1 MKKNRLIHLLLIFP
15 MILFAQS
22 KAITGTVIDE
32 NKMPLPGVSILIKGL
47 NIGSFTD
54 FDGLF
59 SLTVPETGKTLVFS
73 YLGYISKELVI
84 GNKGTFNIQLE
95 IDTNN
100 TLEEIV
106 VVGYG
111 SQRKSDITGSV
122 ASVKV
127 DDIAAAQNT
136 TVDALLQGR
145 AAGVQV
151 TQNAGSPG
159 SGVSVKIRGA
169 SSLRGNNE
177 PLYVIDGVII
187 SSAGEDASNASAD
200 SNSLEETQNGLNG
213 INPRDIESIEV
224 LKDASATAIYG
235 SRGANGVILITT
247 KKGKSGKTSI
257 QSYVNT
263 SVSEISERYDVL
275 DALGYANYQNE
286 ALLVNGGAPRFS
298 ISSGTIFPIAD
309 DGTVSDIAA
318 EKHNWHDEVYKQG
331 FSKSTGAS
339 FSGGTEKGNYYASVG
354 YNDQGGIVE
363 NSRLQNGN
371 FSINL
376 NQDLSDKFSISAKL
390 NAFYSNG
397 NFAQDG
403 DRAGGQRSFVG
414 NILRYPTLVTDGG
427 TFDNEDGI
435 SSPFSWVNDFQ
446 DTSEESRFI
455 GSLALVYKF
464 NIKGLK
470 YKVQAGGNIRNK
482 ERRRFYGLTT
492 FQGSSTN
499 GSLSISNL
507 QTKSYQINNLLA
519 YNRTFNKKHRINGVI
534 GMTYDVRD
542 IKNTLYAVNDFSTTE
557 FGVDQPIYGQQ
568 ISRPLDVL
576 PLESQLL
583 SYLSRVNYS
592 FDNKYIITGT
602 FRADGSS
609 KFSKENRYSYFPSFS
624 LAWRA
629 NNEKFLKNSETIN
642 ELKVRIGWGMTGN
655 QGISAYQTFA
665 NYGPILYGNS
675 DEGTNI
681 GFVPLNVSN
690 PNLKWETTKQL
701 NFGLDFG
708 LWENR
713 LTGTLDVYD
722 KQTDDLLLNQPLGPS
737 SGFTSLL
744 VNRGSLNNK
753 GVELTLSGTLIDK
766 NDFSIDIGGNI
777 AFNKSKIQNLGGTP
791 EDIHINGNIEN
802 RVFYRGQ
809 NISTGNYFRAPANI
823 FMEGEEV
830 GLFYGFETD
839 GIYQEGDVLPNGN
852 LAIYDP
858 NNNIEYDHDNDLNTP
873 TILYPNDGIS
883 AGDVRIVDQ
892 NGDGE
897 ITEADRT
904 IIGNPNP
911 DFVFGGYL
919 NMNYKRF
926 NLSVQ
931 INGVYGNEI
940 ANGNLIQLG
949 TAEGRSANI
958 LSQAY
963 NNAWRPDA
971 QSNTYPRVGYSRE
984 SGSPAITDR
993 IIENGSFLRISNITL
1008 GYDIPVEKTNVFSRA
1023 NVYVTGMNLF
1033 TFTDYSGYNPEI
1045 TNFLNNGNIV
1055 GVDWNGFPNA
1065 QTIMLGLNLK
1075 F

>member
-1 MKKNRLIHLLLIFP
+1 MKKMRLVYLLLIFP
-15 MILFAQS
+15 TILFAQS
-22 KAITGTVIDE
+22 KEIIGTVLDE
-32 NKMPLPGVSILIKGL
+32 NNMPLPGASVLVKGL
-47 NIGSFTD
+47 TIGASTD
-54 FDGLF
+54 FDGAF
-59 SLTVPETGKTLVFS
+59 SLNVPETGKTLVVS
-73 YLGYISKELVI
+73 YLGYITKEFVI
-84 GNKGTFNIQLE
+84 GNKITFNIQLE
-95 IDTNN
+95 IDTNA
-100 TLEEIV
+100 LDEVV

-111 SQRKSDITGSV
+111 TQRKSDITGSV
-122 ASVKV
+122 TSVKV
-127 DDIAAAQNT
+127 DNVAAAQNS

-177 PLYVIDGVII
+177 PLYVVDGVII
-187 SSAGEDASNASAD
+187 SSAGEDAANASAD
-200 SNSLEETQNGLNG
+200 VNSLEETQNGLNG
-213 INPRDIESIEV
+213 INPRDIESMEV

-257 QSYVNT
+257 QAYVNT

-286 ALLVNGGAPRFS
+286 ALLVNGGDPRFS
-298 ISSGTIFPIAD
+298 ISGGTIFPIAT
-309 DGTVSDIAA
+309 DGTIGNIAL
-318 EKHNWHDEVYKQG
+318 EQQNWHDEIYKQG
-331 FSKSTGAS
+331 FSKSAGAS

-363 NSRLQNGN
+363 NSEIKNGN

-376 NQDLSDKFSISAKL
+376 NQDLSDKFSINAKL
-390 NAFYSNG
+390 TAFYSKG

-403 DRAGGQRSFVG
+403 DRAGGQRSFIG
-414 NILRYPTLVTDGG
+414 NILRYSPIINTDT
-427 TFDNEDGI
+427 TFDEEDGI
-435 SSPFSWVNDFQ
+435 SSPYSWINDFQ

-455 GSLALVYKF
+455 GSLALTYKF

-470 YKVQAGGNIRNK
+470 YKLQAGGNIRNK

-507 QTKSYQINNLLA
+507 ETMSYQINNLLT
-519 YNRTFNKKHRINGVI
+519 YNRTFKKKHRINAVI
-534 GMTYDVRD
+534 GMTFDVRD
-542 IKNTLYAVNDFSTTE
+542 VKNTLYAVNDFSTTE

-568 ISRPLDVL
+568 IPRPLDVL
-576 PLESQLL
+576 PLKSQLL

-629 NNEKFLKNSETIN
+629 NNENFLKNSDTIN
-642 ELKVRIGWGMTGN
+642 DLKFRIGWGMTGN

-665 NYGPILYGNS
+665 NYGATLYGNS
-675 DEGTNI
+675 DEGTSI

-701 NFGLDFG
+701 NVGLDFG
-708 LWENR
+708 LWKNR
-713 LTGTLDVYD
+713 VTGTIDVYD
-722 KQTDDLLLNQPLGPS
+722 KQTDDLLLDQPLGPS

-744 VNRGSLNNK
+744 VNRGSINNK
-753 GVELTLSGTLIDK
+753 GVELTLSGTLINK
-766 NDFSIDIGGNI
+766 NDFSIDLGANI
-777 AFNKSKIQNLGGTP
+777 AFNKSEIQKLGGSP
-791 EDIHINGNIEN
+791 EDIYINGKLEN
-802 RVFYRGQ
+802 RVFYRGE
-809 NISTGNYFRAPANI
+809 NISTGNYFRTPANI
-823 FMEGEEV
+823 FMEGEQI
-830 GLFYGFETD
+830 GLFYGYETD
-839 GIYQEGDVLPNGN
+839 GIYQTED
-852 LAIYDP
+852 
-858 NNNIEYDHDNDLNTP
+858 NITVS
-873 TILYPNDGIS
+873 GAQ
-883 AGDVRIVDQ
+883 AGDVRIIDQ
-892 NGDGE
+892 NGDDA

-911 DFVFGGYL
+911 DFVYGGYL
-919 NMNYKRF
+919 NMNYKRLS
-926 NLSVQ
+926 LSVLM
-931 INGVYGNEI
+931 NGVYGNEI

-949 TAEGRSANI
+949 TAEGRAVSI
-958 LSQAY
+958 LSTAY
-963 NNAWRPDA
+963 DNAWRPDA
-971 QSNTYPRVGYSRE
+971 QSNTYPRIGYLE
-984 SGSPAITDR
+984 EAGSPAITDR
-993 IIENGSFLRISNITL
+993 IIEDGSFLRISNITL
-1008 GYDIPVEKTNVFSRA
+1008 GYDIPVEKSNVFSSA
-1023 NVYVTGMNLF
+1023 NVYVSGLNLF

>member
-1 MKKNRLIHLLLIFP
+1 MKKNLLIHLLLIFP
-15 MILFAQS
+15 IILFAQS
-22 KAITGTVIDE
+22 KAITGTVTDE
-32 NKMPLPGVSILIKGL
+32 NNMPLPGASILVKGL
-47 NIGSFTD
+47 NIGSYTD
-54 FDGLF
+54 FDGNF
-59 SLTVPETGKTLVFS
+59 SLNVPETGEVLVVS
-73 YLGYISKELVI
+73 YLGYMTKELVI
-84 GNKGTFNIQLE
+84 SKNLTFNIQLD
-95 IDTNN
+95 IDTN
-100 TLEEIV
+100 TLDEIV

-111 SQRKSDITGSV
+111 TQRKSDITGSV
-122 ASVKV
+122 TSVKV
-127 DDIAAAQNT
+127 DAIAVAQNST
-136 TVDALLQGR
+136 IDALLQGR

-200 SNSLEETQNGLNG
+200 ANSLEETQNGLNG

-257 QSYVNT
+257 QAYVNT
-263 SVSEISERYDVL
+263 SVSEITERYDIL

-286 ALLVNGGAPRFS
+286 ALAVNGGDPRFS
-298 ISSGTIFPIAD
+298 IIGDDIFPIAA
-309 DGTVSDIAA
+309 DGTVSDTAA
-318 EKHNWHDEVYKQG
+318 EQHNWHDEIYKQG
-331 FSKSTGAS
+331 FSRSAGAS
-339 FSGGTEKGNYYASVG
+339 FSGGTEKGNFYASVG

-363 NSRLQNGN
+363 NSRLKNGN

-376 NQDLSDKFSISAKL
+376 NQDLSDKLTINTKL
-390 NAFYSNG
+390 NAFYSTG

-414 NILRYPTLVTDGG
+414 NILRYPTLVTNGG

-435 SSPFSWVNDFQ
+435 SSPFTWVNDFQ

-455 GSLALVYKF
+455 GSLALTYKF

-470 YKVQAGGNIRNK
+470 YKLQAGGNIRNK

-507 QTKSYQINNLLA
+507 ESKSYQINNLLT
-519 YNRTFNKKHRINGVI
+519 YNRTFNKKHRINAVI

-576 PLESQLL
+576 PLKSQLL

-629 NNEKFLKNSETIN
+629 NNENFLKNSDTIN
-642 ELKVRIGWGMTGN
+642 DLKFRIGWGMTGN

-665 NYGPILYGNS
+665 NYGPTLYGNL
-675 DEGTNI
+675 DEGTSI

-708 LWENR
+708 LWKNR
-713 LTGTLDVYD
+713 VTGTLDIYD

-744 VNRGSLNNK
+744 VNRGSINNK
-753 GVELTLSGTLIDK
+753 GVELTLSGTLINK
-766 NDFSIDIGGNI
+766 NDFSIDLGGNI
-777 AFNKSKIQNLGGTP
+777 AFNKSKIQNLGGSS
-791 EDIHINGNIEN
+791 EDIYINGTLEN

-823 FMEGEEV
+823 FMEGEQI
-830 GLFYGFETD
+830 GLFYGYETD
-839 GIYQEGDVLPNGN
+839 GIYQTEDDITVSG
-852 LAIYDP
+852 AQ
-858 NNNIEYDHDNDLNTP
+858 
-873 TILYPNDGIS
+873 

-892 NGDGE
+892 DGDDT

-904 IIGNPNP
+904 LIGNPNP
-911 DFVFGGYL
+911 DFVYGGYL
-919 NMNYKRF
+919 NMNYKRLS
-926 NLSVQ
+926 LSVQ

-940 ANGNLIQLG
+940 VNGNLIQLG
-949 TAEGRSANI
+949 TAEGRTANV
-958 LSQAY
+958 LSEAY

-971 QSNTYPRVGYSRE
+971 QSNSYPRVGYLGE

-993 IIENGSFLRISNITL
+993 IIEDGSFLRISNITL
-1008 GYDIPVEKTNVFSRA
+1008 GYDIPVEKTNVFSSA
-1023 NVYVTGMNLF
+1023 NVYVSGMNLF

-1045 TNFLNNGNIV
+1045 TNFMNNGNVV

>member
-15 MILFAQS
+15 IILFAQS
-22 KAITGTVIDE
+22 KAITGTVVDE
-32 NKMPLPGVSILIKGL
+32 NKMPLPGASILVKGL
-47 NIGSFTD
+47 NIGSSTD
-54 FDGLF
+54 FDGNF
-59 SLTVPETGKTLVFS
+59 SLNVPETGEVLVVS
-73 YLGYISKELVI
+73 YLGYMTKELVI
-84 GNKGTFNIQLE
+84 SKNLTFNIQLD
-95 IDTNN
+95 IDTN
-100 TLEEIV
+100 TLDEIV

-111 SQRKSDITGSV
+111 TQRKSDITGSV
-122 ASVKV
+122 TSVKV
-127 DDIAAAQNT
+127 DAIAVAQNST
-136 TVDALLQGR
+136 IDALLQGR

-200 SNSLEETQNGLNG
+200 ANSLEETQNGLNG

-257 QSYVNT
+257 QAYVNT
-263 SVSEISERYDVL
+263 SVSEITERYDIL

-286 ALLVNGGAPRFS
+286 ALAVNGGDPRFS
-298 ISSGTIFPIAD
+298 IIGDDIFPIAA
-309 DGTVSDIAA
+309 DGTVSDTAA
-318 EKHNWHDEVYKQG
+318 EQHNWHDEIYKQG
-331 FSKSTGAS
+331 FSRSAGAS
-339 FSGGTEKGNYYASVG
+339 FSGGTEKGNFYASVG

-363 NSRLQNGN
+363 NSRLKNGN

-376 NQDLSDKFSISAKL
+376 NQDLSDKLTINTKL
-390 NAFYSNG
+390 NAFYSTG

-414 NILRYPTLVTDGG
+414 NILRYPTLVTNGG

-435 SSPFSWVNDFQ
+435 SSPFTWVNDFQ

-455 GSLALVYKF
+455 GSLALTYKF

-470 YKVQAGGNIRNK
+470 YKLQAGGNIRNK

-507 QTKSYQINNLLA
+507 ESKSYQINNLLT
-519 YNRTFNKKHRINGVI
+519 YNRTFNKKHRINAVI

-576 PLESQLL
+576 PLKSQLL

-609 KFSKENRYSYFPSFS
+609 KFSNENRYSYFPSFS

-629 NNEKFLKNSETIN
+629 NNENFLKNSDTIN
-642 ELKVRIGWGMTGN
+642 DLKFRIGWGMTGN

-665 NYGPILYGNS
+665 NYGPTLYGNL
-675 DEGTNI
+675 DEGTSI

-708 LWENR
+708 LWKNR
-713 LTGTLDVYD
+713 VTGTLDIYD

-744 VNRGSLNNK
+744 VNRGSINNK
-753 GVELTLSGTLIDK
+753 GVELTLSGTLINK
-766 NDFSIDIGGNI
+766 NDFSIDLGGNI
-777 AFNKSKIQNLGGTP
+777 AFNKSKIQNLGGSS
-791 EDIHINGNIEN
+791 EDIYINGTLEN

-823 FMEGEEV
+823 FMEGEQI
-830 GLFYGFETD
+830 GLFYGYETD
-839 GIYQEGDVLPNGN
+839 GIYQTEDDITVSG
-852 LAIYDP
+852 AQ
-858 NNNIEYDHDNDLNTP
+858 
-873 TILYPNDGIS
+873 

-892 NGDGE
+892 DGDDT

-904 IIGNPNP
+904 LIGNPNP
-911 DFVFGGYL
+911 DFVYGGYL
-919 NMNYKRF
+919 NMNYKRLS
-926 NLSVQ
+926 LSVQ

-940 ANGNLIQLG
+940 VNGNLIQLG
-949 TAEGRSANI
+949 TAEGRTANV
-958 LSQAY
+958 LSEAY

-971 QSNTYPRVGYSRE
+971 QSNSYPRVGYLGE

-993 IIENGSFLRISNITL
+993 IIEDGSFLRISNITL
-1008 GYDIPVEKTNVFSRA
+1008 GYDIPVEKTNVFSSA
-1023 NVYVTGMNLF
+1023 NVYVSGMNLF

-1045 TNFLNNGNIV
+1045 TNFMNNGNVV

>member
-15 MILFAQS
+15 IILFAQS
-22 KAITGTVIDE
+22 KAISGTVIDE
-32 NKMPLPGVSILIKGL
+32 NSMPLPGASILVKGL
-47 NIGSFTD
+47 NIGSSTD
-54 FDGLF
+54 FDGNF
-59 SLTVPETGKTLVFS
+59 SLNVPETGETLVIS
-73 YLGYISKELVI
+73 YLGYMTKELVI
-84 GNKGTFNIQLE
+84 GNKAAFNIQLE
-95 IDTNN
+95 IDTN
-100 TLEEIV
+100 TLDEIV

-111 SQRKSDITGSV
+111 TQRKSDITGAV
-122 ASVKV
+122 TSVKV
-127 DDIAAAQNT
+127 DAIAVAQNST
-136 TVDALLQGR
+136 IDALLQGR

-187 SSAGEDASNASAD
+187 SSAGEDAANASAD
-200 SNSLEETQNGLNG
+200 SNSLEESQNGLNG

-247 KKGKSGKTSI
+247 KKGKSGQTSI
-257 QSYVNT
+257 QAYVNT

-286 ALLVNGGAPRFS
+286 AWPINNPNSSMNPESESRNPFFIDGNEVSQIRYTTVGG
-298 ISSGTIFPIAD
+298 
-309 DGTVSDIAA
+309 GTVANPTFTSTQTIGDTPA
-318 EKHNWHDEVYKQG
+318 EQHNWHDEIYRQG

-470 YKVQAGGNIRNK
+470 YKLQAGGNMRNK

-492 FQGSSTN
+492 FQGSSAN
-499 GSLSISNL
+499 GSLSVSNL
-507 QTKSYQINNLLA
+507 NTKSYQVNNLLT

-576 PLESQLL
+576 PLKSQLL

-629 NNEKFLKNSETIN
+629 NNEKFLENSETIN
-642 ELKVRIGWGMTGN
+642 ELKFRIGWGMTGN

-665 NYGPILYGNS
+665 NYGPTLYGNS

-690 PNLKWETTKQL
+690 PNLKWETTGQL
-701 NFGLDFG
+701 NVGLDFG

-713 LTGTLDVYD
+713 LTGTLDAYD

-753 GVELTLSGTLIDK
+753 GVELTLNGTLIEK
-766 NDFSIDIGGNI
+766 NDLSIDIGGNI

-791 EDIHINGNIEN
+791 EDIYINGALEN

-839 GIYQEGDVLPNGN
+839 GIYQTEDVITVSG
-852 LAIYDP
+852 AQ
-858 NNNIEYDHDNDLNTP
+858 
-873 TILYPNDGIS
+873 

-892 NGDGE
+892 NGDDA

-911 DFVFGGYL
+911 DFVYGGYL
-919 NMNYKRF
+919 SMNYKRL
-926 NLSVQ
+926 NLSIQ
-931 INGVYGNEI
+931 MNGVYGNEI
-940 ANGNLIQLG
+940 ANGNSIQLG

-993 IIENGSFLRISNITL
+993 IIEDGSFLRISNITL
-1008 GYDIPVEKTNVFSRA
+1008 GYDIPVEKTNVFSSA

-1045 TNFLNNGNIV
+1045 TNFMNNGNIV

>member
-15 MILFAQS
+15 IILFAQS
-22 KAITGTVIDE
+22 KEITGTVIDE
-32 NKMPLPGVSILIKGL
+32 NSVPLPGASILVKGL
-47 NIGSFTD
+47 NIGSSTD
-54 FDGLF
+54 FDGNF
-59 SLTVPETGKTLVFS
+59 SLNVPEAGETLVVS
-73 YLGYISKELVI
+73 YLGYMTQELVV
-84 GNKGTFNIQLE
+84 GNKVTFNIQLA
-95 IDTNN
+95 IDTNA
-100 TLEEIV
+100 LDEIV

-111 SQRKSDITGSV
+111 TQRKSDITGAVS
-122 ASVKV
+122 SVKV
-127 DDIAAAQNT
+127 DDIAAAQNS

-187 SSAGEDASNASAD
+187 SSAGEDAANASAD

-247 KKGKSGKTSI
+247 KKGKSGQTSI
-257 QSYVNT
+257 QAYVNT

-286 ALLVNGGAPRFS
+286 ALLLNGEDPRFS
-298 ISSGTIFPIAD
+298 INGGIIYPIAV
-309 DGTVSDIAA
+309 DGTVSDTPA
-318 EKHNWHDEVYKQG
+318 EQHNWHDEIYRQG

-339 FSGGTEKGNYYASVG
+339 FSGGTEKGNFYASVG

-376 NQDLSDKFSISAKL
+376 NQNLSDKLTINAKL

-414 NILRYPTLVTDGG
+414 NILRYPTLVTNGG

-455 GSLALVYKF
+455 GSLALTYKF

-470 YKVQAGGNIRNK
+470 YKLQAGGNIRNK

-507 QTKSYQINNLLA
+507 DTKSYQINNLLT
-519 YNRTFNKKHRINGVI
+519 YNRTFNKKHRINAVI
-534 GMTYDVRD
+534 GMTYDFRD
-542 IKNTLYAVNDFSTTE
+542 VKNALYAVNDFSTTE

-576 PLESQLL
+576 PLKSQLF

-629 NNEKFLKNSETIN
+629 NNENFLKDSETIN
-642 ELKVRIGWGMTGN
+642 DLKFRIGWGMTGN

-665 NYGPILYGNS
+665 NYGPTLYGNS
-675 DEGTNI
+675 DEGTSI

-690 PNLKWETTKQL
+690 PNLKWETTRQL
-701 NFGLDFG
+701 NVGLDFG
-708 LWENR
+708 LWKNR
-713 LTGTLDVYD
+713 VTGSIDIYD

-744 VNRGSLNNK
+744 INRGSISNK
-753 GVELTLSGTLIDK
+753 GVELTLSGTLINK
-766 NDFSIDIGGNI
+766 NDFSIDLGGNI
-777 AFNKSKIQNLGGTP
+777 AFNKSVIQNLGGSP
-791 EDIHINGNIEN
+791 EDIYINGTLEN
-802 RVFYRGQ
+802 RVFYRGE

-823 FMEGEEV
+823 FMEGEQI

-839 GIYQEGDVLPNGN
+839 GIYQTDDDITVAG
-852 LAIYDP
+852 AQ
-858 NNNIEYDHDNDLNTP
+858 
-873 TILYPNDGIS
+873 

-892 NGDGE
+892 DGDDA

-911 DFVFGGYL
+911 DFVYGGYL
-919 NMNYKRF
+919 NMNYKRLS
-926 NLSVQ
+926 LSVQ
-931 INGVYGNEI
+931 VNGVYGNEI

-958 LSQAY
+958 LSEAY

-971 QSNTYPRVGYSRE
+971 QSNSYPRVGYLGE

-993 IIENGSFLRISNITL
+993 IIEDGSFLRLSNITL
-1008 GYDIPVEKTNVFSRA
+1008 VYDIPVEKTNVFSSA
-1023 NVYVTGMNLF
+1023 NVYITGLNLVTL
-1033 TFTDYSGYNPEI
+1033 TDYSGYNPEI

-1065 QTIMLGLNLK
+1065 QTIMIGLNLK

>member
-15 MILFAQS
+15 IILFAQS
-22 KAITGTVIDE
+22 KAITGTVVDE
-32 NKMPLPGVSILIKGL
+32 NKMPLPGASILVKGL
-47 NIGSFTD
+47 NIGSSTD
-54 FDGLF
+54 FDGNF
-59 SLTVPETGKTLVFS
+59 SLNVPETGEVLVVS
-73 YLGYISKELVI
+73 YLGYMTKELVI
-84 GNKGTFNIQLE
+84 SKNLTFNIQLD
-95 IDTNN
+95 IDTN
-100 TLEEIV
+100 TLDEIV

-111 SQRKSDITGSV
+111 TQRKSDITGSV
-122 ASVKV
+122 TSVKV
-127 DDIAAAQNT
+127 DAIAVAQNST
-136 TVDALLQGR
+136 IDALLQGR

-200 SNSLEETQNGLNG
+200 ANSLEETQNGLNG

-257 QSYVNT
+257 QAYVNT
-263 SVSEISERYDVL
+263 SVSEITERYDIL

-286 ALLVNGGAPRFS
+286 ALAVNGGDPRFS
-298 ISSGTIFPIAD
+298 IIGDDIFPIAA
-309 DGTVSDIAA
+309 DGTVSDTAA
-318 EKHNWHDEVYKQG
+318 EQHNWHDEIYKQG
-331 FSKSTGAS
+331 FSRSAGAS
-339 FSGGTEKGNYYASVG
+339 FSGGTEKGNFYASVG

-363 NSRLQNGN
+363 NSRLKNGN

-376 NQDLSDKFSISAKL
+376 NQDLSDKLTINTKL
-390 NAFYSNG
+390 NAFYSTG

-414 NILRYPTLVTDGG
+414 NILRYPTLVTNGG

-435 SSPFSWVNDFQ
+435 SSPFTWVNDFQ

-455 GSLALVYKF
+455 GSLALTYKF

-470 YKVQAGGNIRNK
+470 YKLQAGGNIRNK

-507 QTKSYQINNLLA
+507 ESKSYQINNLLT
-519 YNRTFNKKHRINGVI
+519 YNRTFNKKHRINAVI

-576 PLESQLL
+576 PLKSQLL

-624 LAWRA
+624 LAWRV
-629 NNEKFLKNSETIN
+629 NNETFLENSETIN
-642 ELKVRIGWGMTGN
+642 DLKFRIGWGMTGN

-665 NYGPILYGNS
+665 NYGPTLYGNL
-675 DEGTNI
+675 DEGTSI

-708 LWENR
+708 LWKNR
-713 LTGTLDVYD
+713 VTGTLDIYD

-744 VNRGSLNNK
+744 VNRGSINNK
-753 GVELTLSGTLIDK
+753 GVELTLSGTLINK
-766 NDFSIDIGGNI
+766 NDFSIDLGGNI
-777 AFNKSKIQNLGGTP
+777 AFNKSKIQNLGGSS
-791 EDIHINGNIEN
+791 EDIYINGTLEN

-823 FMEGEEV
+823 FMEGEQI
-830 GLFYGFETD
+830 GLFYGYETD
-839 GIYQEGDVLPNGN
+839 GIYQTEDDITVSG
-852 LAIYDP
+852 AQ
-858 NNNIEYDHDNDLNTP
+858 
-873 TILYPNDGIS
+873 

-892 NGDGE
+892 DGDDT

-904 IIGNPNP
+904 LIGNPNP
-911 DFVFGGYL
+911 DFVYGGYL
-919 NMNYKRF
+919 NMNYKRLS
-926 NLSVQ
+926 LSVQ

-940 ANGNLIQLG
+940 VNGNLIQLG
-949 TAEGRSANI
+949 TAEGRTANV
-958 LSQAY
+958 LSEAY

-971 QSNTYPRVGYSRE
+971 QSNSYPRVGYLGE

-993 IIENGSFLRISNITL
+993 IIEDGSFLRISNITL
-1008 GYDIPVEKTNVFSRA
+1008 GYDIPVEKTNVFSSA
-1023 NVYVTGMNLF
+1023 NVYVSGMNLF

-1045 TNFLNNGNIV
+1045 TNFMNNGNVV

>member
-1 MKKNRLIHLLLIFP
+1 MKKMRLVYLLLIFP
-15 MILFAQS
+15 TILFAQS
-22 KAITGTVIDE
+22 KEIIGTVLDE
-32 NKMPLPGVSILIKGL
+32 NNMPLPGASVLVKGL
-47 NIGSFTD
+47 TIGASTD
-54 FDGLF
+54 FDGAF
-59 SLTVPETGKTLVFS
+59 SLNVPETGKTLVVS
-73 YLGYISKELVI
+73 YLGYITKEFVI
-84 GNKGTFNIQLE
+84 GNKITFNIQLE
-95 IDTNN
+95 IDTNA
-100 TLEEIV
+100 LDEVV

-111 SQRKSDITGSV
+111 TQRKSDITGSV
-122 ASVKV
+122 TSVKV
-127 DDIAAAQNT
+127 DNVAAAQNS

-177 PLYVIDGVII
+177 PLYVVDGVII
-187 SSAGEDASNASAD
+187 SSAGEDAANASAD
-200 SNSLEETQNGLNG
+200 VNSLEETQNGLNG
-213 INPRDIESIEV
+213 INPRDIESMEV

-257 QSYVNT
+257 QAYVNT

-286 ALLVNGGAPRFS
+286 ALLVNGGDPRFS
-298 ISSGTIFPIAD
+298 ISGGTIFPIAT
-309 DGTVSDIAA
+309 DGTIGNIAL
-318 EKHNWHDEVYKQG
+318 EQQNWHDEIYKQG
-331 FSKSTGAS
+331 FSKSAGAS

-363 NSRLQNGN
+363 NSEIKNGN

-376 NQDLSDKFSISAKL
+376 NQDLSDKFSINAKL
-390 NAFYSNG
+390 TAFYSKG

-403 DRAGGQRSFVG
+403 DRAGGQRSFIG
-414 NILRYPTLVTDGG
+414 NILRYSPIINTDT
-427 TFDNEDGI
+427 TFDEEDGI
-435 SSPFSWVNDFQ
+435 SSPYSWINDFQ

-455 GSLALVYKF
+455 GSLALTYKF

-470 YKVQAGGNIRNK
+470 YKLQAGGNIRNK

-507 QTKSYQINNLLA
+507 ETMSYQINNLLT
-519 YNRTFNKKHRINGVI
+519 YNRTFKKKHRINAVI
-534 GMTYDVRD
+534 GMTFDVRD
-542 IKNTLYAVNDFSTTE
+542 VKNTLYAVNDFSTTE

-576 PLESQLL
+576 PLKSQLF

-629 NNEKFLKNSETIN
+629 NNENFLKDSETIN
-642 ELKVRIGWGMTGN
+642 DLKFRIGWGMTGN

-665 NYGPILYGNS
+665 NYGPTLYGNS
-675 DEGTNI
+675 DEGTSI

-690 PNLKWETTKQL
+690 PNLKWETTQQL

-708 LWENR
+708 LWKNR
-713 LTGTLDVYD
+713 VTGTLDVYD

-744 VNRGSLNNK
+744 VNRGSISNK
-753 GVELTLSGTLIDK
+753 GVELTLSGTLINK
-766 NDFSIDIGGNI
+766 NDFSIDLGGNI
-777 AFNKSKIQNLGGTP
+777 AFNKSNIQNLGGSP
-791 EDIHINGNIEN
+791 EDIYINGALEN

-839 GIYQEGDVLPNGN
+839 GIYQTEDVITVSG
-852 LAIYDP
+852 AQ
-858 NNNIEYDHDNDLNTP
+858 
-873 TILYPNDGIS
+873 

-892 NGDGE
+892 NGDDA

-911 DFVFGGYL
+911 DFVYGGYL
-919 NMNYKRF
+919 SMNYKRL
-926 NLSVQ
+926 NLSIQ
-931 INGVYGNEI
+931 MNGVYGNEI
-940 ANGNLIQLG
+940 ANGNSIQLG

-993 IIENGSFLRISNITL
+993 IIEDGSFLRISNITL
-1008 GYDIPVEKTNVFSRA
+1008 GYDIPVEKTNVFSSA

-1045 TNFLNNGNIV
+1045 TNFMNNGNIV

>member
-1 MKKNRLIHLLLIFP
+1 MKKNLLIHLLLIFP
-15 MILFAQS
+15 IILFAQS
-22 KAITGTVIDE
+22 KAITGTVTDE
-32 NKMPLPGVSILIKGL
+32 NNMPLPGASILVKGL
-47 NIGSFTD
+47 NIGSYTD
-54 FDGLF
+54 FDGNF
-59 SLTVPETGKTLVFS
+59 SLNVPETGEVLVVS
-73 YLGYISKELVI
+73 YLGYMTKELVI
-84 GNKGTFNIQLE
+84 SKNLTFNIQLD
-95 IDTNN
+95 IDTN
-100 TLEEIV
+100 TLDEIV

-111 SQRKSDITGSV
+111 TQRKSDITGSV
-122 ASVKV
+122 TSVKV
-127 DDIAAAQNT
+127 DAIAVAQNST
-136 TVDALLQGR
+136 IDALLQGR

-200 SNSLEETQNGLNG
+200 GNSLQETQNGLNG

-257 QSYVNT
+257 QAYVNT
-263 SVSEISERYDVL
+263 SVSEITERYDVL

-286 ALLVNGGAPRFS
+286 ALAVNGGDPRFS
-298 ISSGTIFPIAD
+298 IIGDDIFPIAA
-309 DGTVSDIAA
+309 DGTVSDTAA
-318 EKHNWHDEVYKQG
+318 EQHNWHDEIYKQG
-331 FSKSTGAS
+331 FSRSAGAS
-339 FSGGTEKGNYYASVG
+339 FSGGTKKGNYYASVG

-376 NQDLSDKFSISAKL
+376 NQDLSDKFSVNAKL
-390 NAFYSNG
+390 NAFYSDG

-403 DRAGGQRSFVG
+403 DRAGGQRSFIG
-414 NILRYPTLVTDGG
+414 NVLRYPTLVTNGG

-435 SSPFSWVNDFQ
+435 SSPFTWINDFQ

-455 GSLALVYKF
+455 GSLALTYKF

-470 YKVQAGGNIRNK
+470 YKLQAGGNIRNK

-507 QTKSYQINNLLA
+507 ESKSYQINNLLT
-519 YNRTFNKKHRINGVI
+519 YNRTFNKKHRINAVI

-576 PLESQLL
+576 PLKSQLL

-609 KFSKENRYSYFPSFS
+609 KFSKENRFSYFPSFS

-629 NNEKFLKNSETIN
+629 NNETFLEDSEIINDLKF
-642 ELKVRIGWGMTGN
+642 RIGWGMTGN

-665 NYGPILYGNS
+665 NYGPTLYGNL
-675 DEGTNI
+675 DEGTSI

-708 LWENR
+708 LWKNR
-713 LTGTLDVYD
+713 VTGTLDIYD

-744 VNRGSLNNK
+744 VNRGSINNK
-753 GVELTLSGTLIDK
+753 GVELTLSGTLINK
-766 NDFSIDIGGNI
+766 NDFSIDLGGNI
-777 AFNKSKIQNLGGTP
+777 AFNKSKIQNLGGSS
-791 EDIHINGNIEN
+791 EDIYINGTLEN

-823 FMEGEEV
+823 FMEGEQI
-830 GLFYGFETD
+830 GLFYGYETD
-839 GIYQEGDVLPNGN
+839 GIYQTEDDITVSG
-852 LAIYDP
+852 AQ
-858 NNNIEYDHDNDLNTP
+858 
-873 TILYPNDGIS
+873 

-892 NGDGE
+892 DGDDT

-904 IIGNPNP
+904 LIGNPNP
-911 DFVFGGYL
+911 DFVYGGYL
-919 NMNYKRF
+919 NMNYKRLS
-926 NLSVQ
+926 LSVQ

-940 ANGNLIQLG
+940 VNGNLIQLG
-949 TAEGRSANI
+949 TAEGRTANV
-958 LSQAY
+958 LSEAY

-971 QSNTYPRVGYSRE
+971 QSNSYPRVGYLGE

-993 IIENGSFLRISNITL
+993 IIEDGSFLRISNITL
-1008 GYDIPVEKTNVFSRA
+1008 GYDIPVQKTTVFSSA
-1023 NVYVTGMNLF
+1023 NVYVSGMNLF

-1045 TNFLNNGNIV
+1045 TNFMNNGNIV

>member
-15 MILFAQS
+15 IILFAQS
-22 KAITGTVIDE
+22 KAITGTVVDE
-32 NKMPLPGVSILIKGL
+32 NKMPLPGASILVKGL
-47 NIGSFTD
+47 NIGSSTD
-54 FDGLF
+54 FDGNF
-59 SLTVPETGKTLVFS
+59 SLNVPETGEVLVVS
-73 YLGYISKELVI
+73 YLGYMTKELVI
-84 GNKGTFNIQLE
+84 SKNLTFNIQLD
-95 IDTNN
+95 IDTN
-100 TLEEIV
+100 TLDEIV

-111 SQRKSDITGSV
+111 TQRKSDITGSV
-122 ASVKV
+122 TSVKV
-127 DDIAAAQNT
+127 DAIAVAQNST
-136 TVDALLQGR
+136 IDALLQGR

-159 SGVSVKIRGA
+159 SGVSVKIRGV

-200 SNSLEETQNGLNG
+200 ANSLEETQNGLNG

-257 QSYVNT
+257 QAYVNT
-263 SVSEISERYDVL
+263 SVSEITERYDIL

-286 ALLVNGGAPRFS
+286 ALAVNGGDPRFS
-298 ISSGTIFPIAD
+298 IIGEDIFPIAA
-309 DGTVSDIAA
+309 DGTVSDTAA
-318 EKHNWHDEVYKQG
+318 EQHNWHDEIYKQG
-331 FSKSTGAS
+331 FSRSAGAS
-339 FSGGTEKGNYYASVG
+339 FSGGTEKGNFYASVG

-363 NSRLQNGN
+363 NSRLKNGN

-376 NQDLSDKFSISAKL
+376 NQDLSDKLTINTKL
-390 NAFYSNG
+390 NAFYSTG

-414 NILRYPTLVTDGG
+414 NILRYPTLVTNGG

-435 SSPFSWVNDFQ
+435 SSPFTWVNDFQ

-455 GSLALVYKF
+455 GSLALTYKF

-470 YKVQAGGNIRNK
+470 YKLQAGGNIRNK

-507 QTKSYQINNLLA
+507 ESKSYQINNLLT
-519 YNRTFNKKHRINGVI
+519 YNRTFNKKHRINAVI

-542 IKNTLYAVNDFSTTE
+542 VKNTLYAVNDFSTTE

-576 PLESQLL
+576 PLKSQLL

-629 NNEKFLKNSETIN
+629 NNENFLKNSDTIN
-642 ELKVRIGWGMTGN
+642 DLKFRIGWGMTGN

-665 NYGPILYGNS
+665 NYGPTLYGNL
-675 DEGTNI
+675 DEVTSI

-708 LWENR
+708 LWKNR
-713 LTGTLDVYD
+713 VTGTLDIYD

-744 VNRGSLNNK
+744 VNRGSINNK
-753 GVELTLSGTLIDK
+753 GVELTLSGTLINK
-766 NDFSIDIGGNI
+766 NDFSIDLGGNI
-777 AFNKSKIQNLGGTP
+777 AFNKSKIQNLGGSS
-791 EDIHINGNIEN
+791 EDIYINGTLEN

-823 FMEGEEV
+823 FMEGEQI
-830 GLFYGFETD
+830 GLFYGYETD
-839 GIYQEGDVLPNGN
+839 GIYQTEDDITVSG
-852 LAIYDP
+852 AQ
-858 NNNIEYDHDNDLNTP
+858 
-873 TILYPNDGIS
+873 

-892 NGDGE
+892 DGDDT

-904 IIGNPNP
+904 LIGNPNP
-911 DFVFGGYL
+911 DFVYGGYL
-919 NMNYKRF
+919 NMNYKRLS
-926 NLSVQ
+926 LSVQ

-940 ANGNLIQLG
+940 VNGNLIQLG
-949 TAEGRSANI
+949 TAEGRTANV
-958 LSQAY
+958 LSEAY

-971 QSNTYPRVGYSRE
+971 QSNSYPRVGYLGE

-993 IIENGSFLRISNITL
+993 IIEDGSFLRISNITL
-1008 GYDIPVEKTNVFSRA
+1008 GYDVPVEKTNIFSSA
-1023 NVYVTGMNLF
+1023 NVYVSGMNLF

-1045 TNFLNNGNIV
+1045 TNFMNNGNVV